1 MALYST
7 LLERNGPFVRRH
19 CLCNICNICN
29 TVPAA
34 LQHLQHCTCSTATS
48 ATLYLQHCPQCGRQ
62 FATGRGINAPLS
74 PTTMK
79 ASVTSAHGY
88 NRLLRFLATPTRS
101 HTDTSPASVG
111 ETGRIL
117 RAAPPVNTKHN
128 YFVSITDRITSL
140 SHGIGRAPS
149 TSVSGRVDL
158 RSGPTPR
165 FPDTRRLGP

>member
-19 CLCNICNICN
+19 CLCN
-29 TVPAA
+29 
-34 LQHLQHCTCSTATS
+34 TATS

-62 FATGRGINAPLS
+62 FATGRGINAPPS

-88 NRLLRFLATPTRS
+88 DRLLRFLATPTRS
-101 HTDTSPASVG
+101 HTHSSPGQAG

-140 SHGIGRAPS
+140 SHGAGRAS
-149 TSVSGRVDL
+149 SASVSDRVDL
-158 RSGPTPR
+158 RSGPR
-165 FPDTRRLGP
+165 FPDTRRLGH